1 MILTLKAPD
10 PTSITPHIAICWGE
24 EDRCWGDEGRRV
36 AVASMLYYWVRG
48 VDKIFLGPIKRED
61 IKEKKNRS
69 TGKEKRLP
77 IPDAPRLKLKLP
89 ALSDDMIY
97 V

>member
-10 PTSITPHIAICWGE
+10 PTSITPHIAICWS
-24 EDRCWGDEGRRV
+24 DEGRRI
-36 AVASMLYYWVRG
+36 AVAGMLYHWVRG

-61 IKEKKNRS
+61 IKR
-69 TGKEKRLP
+69 KRIGQQERKRGFLYRTP
-77 IPDAPRLKLKLP
+77 LGLKLKLP